1 MKLCVS
7 PDPVLIFVPNLQAP
21 KLDASILF
29 FEVLDFFSCNMGVQE
44 HKEAAQA

>member
-7 PDPVLIFVPNLQAP
+7 PNPVLIFVPNLQAP

-29 FEVLDFFSCNMGVQE
+29 FEVLNFSCNMGVQE